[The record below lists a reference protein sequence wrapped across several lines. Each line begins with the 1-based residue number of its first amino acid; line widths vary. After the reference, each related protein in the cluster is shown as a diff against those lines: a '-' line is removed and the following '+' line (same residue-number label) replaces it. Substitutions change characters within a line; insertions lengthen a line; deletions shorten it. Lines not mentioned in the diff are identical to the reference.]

1 MRAAAHSW
9 AAVMTR
15 NGTVC
20 LCRTKSVEGE
30 VLVNGS
36 ERVLRQFRKMSCY
49 IMQDDRLLPHLSVF
63 EAMMCSANLKLPEK
77 LPVADKKSV
86 V

>member
-1 MRAAAHSW
+1 
-9 AAVMTR
+9 MTR